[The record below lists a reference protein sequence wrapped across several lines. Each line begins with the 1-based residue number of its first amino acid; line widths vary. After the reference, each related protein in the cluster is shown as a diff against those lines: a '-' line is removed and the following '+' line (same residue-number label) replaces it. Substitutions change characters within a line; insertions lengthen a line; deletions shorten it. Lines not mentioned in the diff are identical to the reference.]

1 MYEQHFG
8 LSRRPFRAKAAGSD
22 VFVGPQAATTMAG
35 LKSALVASDAVVTV
49 SGPVGSGKTT
59 LVLKALESMSGQ
71 HKVVR
76 IGRIRLQSSDILSL
90 LLTELEIEN
99 PPNGAIQQFNAFRRC
114 VKELEDSGTRLVIA
128 VEDSP
133 RLGVDTLA
141 EIEALTAADAG
152 LSEGANV
159 ILMGDENLDNAIRD
173 PELSRLQQ
181 RIRQKLQ
188 TTPLPAAELRGYL
201 RHCFRLAGGDFE
213 QVFETDA
220 APLLHHMTGGVPRV
234 ANTVLETAM
243 TAAAERGQTQ
253 VSSELLAR
261 IGENEFG
268 LSAAGFEFSP
278 PPTAAAITPVDSAA
292 ATPVV
297 EPIEPAAEAP
307 VPPAVE
313 PAPEMQAPGDDPVIV
328 FADVPEPADLPELIQ
343 DTLPDLQ
350 VLAPEVVTADD
361 PTPAE
366 PEPPVLTIEPPAEPE
381 APVLAVETPAEPDA
395 PVLAVEPPAEPE
407 APVLAV
413 EPPAPDATPDRD
425 GVPDWDRD
433 PTMAELRP
441 DIDALEQAMAF
452 AQPDE
457 LEIESPE
464 AKANDNSEEPA
475 ADEIPEITLDHAI
488 SQRIENNLIDAPGQI
503 SPLRENEPAE
513 DKSQSEI
520 PKLDLPAKTPE
531 KSDTEIEKIAAEL
544 SRAKSLEDV
553 DDRMAETLFGDELSL
568 VASQFM
574 KKAVVAESANDDI
587 EEIIEVPE
595 VASVANQEQRVAT
608 ASQMAPSSP
617 PANSLDVEVTME
629 ATGRSRPD
637 GGMDLSASQRLKTV
651 RALNADLHPSLR
663 EPESPAANDVR
674 PAAREPDSIE
684 DQINTSI
691 TQTLEALKVR
701 PPVGGLENDGE
712 DEKSKSG
719 FFSRFK
725 RS

>member
-1 MYEQHFG
+1 MYEKHFG
-8 LSRRPFRAKAAGSD
+8 LTRRPFRAKATGSD

-35 LKSALVASDAVVTV
+35 LKSALVASDAAVTV

-76 IGRIRLQSSDILSL
+76 IGRMRLQSSDILAL
-90 LLTELEIEN
+90 LLTELDIEN

-114 VKELEDSGTRLVIA
+114 VKELEDNGTRLVIA

-159 ILMGDENLDNAIRD
+159 ILMGDEKLDNALRD
-173 PELSRLQQ
+173 PQLSRLQQ

-188 TTPLPAAELRGYL
+188 MTPLPAAELRGYL

-253 VSSELLAR
+253 VPSELLAR

-278 PPTAAAITPVDSAA
+278 PPAAAPPAAVETVVPPVI
-292 ATPVV
+292 
-297 EPIEPAAEAP
+297 EPIEPAAEA
-307 VPPAVE
+307 VIPPPVE
-313 PAPEMQAPGDDPVIV
+313 PVADTQAHSADPTSV

-350 VLAPEVVTADD
+350 VLAPEVVA
-361 PTPAE
+361 AA
-366 PEPPVLTIEPPAEPE
+366 PEPPVLAMEPPAEPE
-381 APVLAVETPAEPDA
+381 APVLAIEPA
-395 PVLAVEPPAEPE
+395 AEPE
-407 APVLAV
+407 APVLAIEPAAEPEAPVLTV
-413 EPPAPDATPDRD
+413 EPTVMQDTPDSAEI
-425 GVPDWDRD
+425 PDWDRD

-441 DIDALEQAMAF
+441 DLDALEQAMAF

-457 LEIESPE
+457 LELESPA
-464 AKANDNSEEPA
+464 AKANDNPA
-475 ADEIPEITLDHAI
+475 DPPSDEIPEITLDHAI
-488 SQRIENNLIDAPGQI
+488 SQRIESNLIDEPGEI
-503 SPLRENEPAE
+503 SPVREDEPAHDE
-513 DKSQSEI
+513 TRPEL
-520 PKLDLPAKTPE
+520 PELDLPAKKPA

-553 DDRMAETLFGDELSL
+553 DDRMAETLFGDEFSL

-574 KKAVVAESANDDI
+574 KKAVVVESANDDI
-587 EEIIEVPE
+587 EEIAEVPD
-595 VASVANQEQRVAT
+595 VAAVANQEQRVAT
-608 ASQMAPSSP
+608 SSQAAQSAP

-663 EPESPAANDVR
+663 EPGTPAANDAPR
-674 PAAREPDSIE
+674 AEEPDSIE

-701 PPVGGLENDGE
+701 PPVGGLNDDE
-712 DEKSKSG
+712 EEKSKSG